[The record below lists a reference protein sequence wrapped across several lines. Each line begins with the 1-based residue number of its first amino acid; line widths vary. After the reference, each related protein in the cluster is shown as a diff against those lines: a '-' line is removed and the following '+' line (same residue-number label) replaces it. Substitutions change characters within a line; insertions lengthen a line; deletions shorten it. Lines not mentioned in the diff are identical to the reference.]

1 MSNVDDL
8 KYFLAGRKVGDVVEV
23 ATSTYADNT
32 TAPGHRFD
40 FYSTA
45 PAVLSLIKKGY
56 VKGDNLWRYYELTI
70 LRIPTTK

>member
-23 ATSTYADNT
+23 ADST

-45 PAVLSLIKKGY
+45 PAVRSLIKQGY
-56 VKGDNLWRYYELTI
+56 VKGDNLWRYYELKI
-70 LRIPTTK
+70 LRIPTNQ